1 MSDATRDIAP
11 PRIGGRV
18 SGNDAPWYRDKWP
31 WLLMAAPALSV
42 VGGVAMLFVAIASN
56 DGLVA
61 DDYYKRGLAIN
72 QTLTRD
78 RTAAAGGY
86 RAHLIFTPALDRVR
100 VTVSGARQDAALTL
114 RLVHPTRAG
123 QDHVVNL
130 TARAPGIYEG
140 ELTGL
145 QRGRWGVSLEDAAG
159 TWRLSGEWRASA
171 DPVLYLEPAKE
182 GG

>member
-1 MSDATRDIAP
+1 MKPLSETQQ
-11 PRIGGRV
+11 
-18 SGNDAPWYRDKWP
+18 PWYKSKWP
-31 WLLMAAPALSV
+31 WLLMAAPAMSV
-42 VGGVAMLFVAIASN
+42 VGGVTMLCVALASN

-78 RTAAAGGY
+78 HNAAVGGY
-86 RAHLIFTPALDRVR
+86 RAHLLFTPALDRVR
-100 VTVSGARQDAALTL
+100 VTVSGARADSALTL

-130 TARAPGIYEG
+130 TSRGPGIYEG
-140 ELTGL
+140 GLTGV
-145 QRGRWGVSLEDAAG
+145 QGGRWGVLLEDAAG